1 MKLFTHVCL
10 KLIKTIKNQI
20 NEGQRYK
27 KRYKRNRSS
36 SFKFKLYKIVL
47 NFIFRFKFLAF
58 VNTDIK
64 MKLLPKIIFFLFF
77 LPSTALCPFCAG
89 ESCWSASKPE
99 PSCPQAGLWVRRWS
113 DYVLKKAIKI
123 APRHSG
129 TLLLLSC
136 WLVSILLFY
145 STFTLVVVLCY
156 IFFIK
161 SFNLIIISI
170 VWTYFGLALC
180 FSLCQQNSIALW
192 VQIDSHHNVNR

>member
-1 MKLFTHVCL
+1 MFRINQNYYIC
-10 KLIKTIKNQI
+10 KNQI

-89 ESCWSASKPE
+89 ESC
-99 PSCPQAGLWVRRWS
+99 
-113 DYVLKKAIKI
+113 
-123 APRHSG
+123 
-129 TLLLLSC
+129 
-136 WLVSILLFY
+136 
-145 STFTLVVVLCY
+145 
-156 IFFIK
+156 
-161 SFNLIIISI
+161 
-170 VWTYFGLALC
+170 
-180 FSLCQQNSIALW
+180 
-192 VQIDSHHNVNR
+192 